1 MKKNYLNS
9 GYHSTHKQRKNYKRS
24 VFQIGLMLTLLF
36 CNVISFAQGKINLK
50 QQSSPWITK
59 GYTHEDESKRTRN
72 AKHFEIENN
81 RTAAF
86 ISPSS
91 IHYLNEQNQWKDI
104 SNALKVNTASN
115 ALTHPYM
122 AVENS
127 IKTWFPS
134 NPFNDYILMNTKEG
148 GFKERV
154 SEIRILDVNKNVLS
168 SVILNGNI
176 TASVQDNKIIYT
188 GFHPNLSLEYTLGND
203 GRKFD
208 LLIHSAGL
216 LNSIPAG
223 AHSIVIEEEFLS
235 ENAST
240 RMELVNNEVLV
251 YAKGTQVLKF
261 EQPIA
266 FDSNVFAEEQFKGT
280 TSLNLDNERALLK
293 TTYSLSWIK
302 NSARQYPIHLDPT
315 VNYYPQFTTFWTG
328 YQTSSAAKTSGQ
340 IRIAGTNNQGWG
352 KFDLATLPPGCTV
365 TGAIYYGYHYST
377 TSTAK
382 VCEIRGMAAV
392 DPVPSTAGA
401 IFTQITTGNL
411 YNGNYTF
418 GGSTYSWNPGAL
430 SGTALSDIASAA
442 GSWIGLGFSYLSGST
457 TFMYHYGVNGTA
469 SNICYLEVTYFT
481 VPCSTVPSA
490 NAAVTPTYAICPGA
504 GANIGLSTTYSVG
517 GITYQWHS
525 SAISSVGPFT
535 AVSGATNASITSPT
549 LGTNTWFT
557 AVITCTNVVGSVTAT
572 AGQVMVQATTIDTI
586 PYFEGF
592 EGLNTENTLPNCSW
606 ASGTLGSTA
615 LTYTASNTL
624 GRVPRTG
631 SKFASFY
638 YNPSGTRYFYT
649 NGLQLQAG
657 ITYSA
662 SLWFTTEYYGYNNWS
677 DLSIL
682 VGTTQSPTGLV
693 TIASTNGPAISNVYK
708 SLSDTFSVASSGIY
722 YIAIRGTGST
732 ASSAQYLTWDDLA
745 VTIPCSLNAP
755 NVVLSTSAG
764 TICAGDPVN
773 MTAAGA
779 DQYVWNT
786 GATGAVVNET
796 PLISTVFS
804 VTGTH
809 TLSGCSST
817 MFQPIV
823 VNPAPSVYIYAS
835 NPTVCAGTPVNL
847 VAFGNGSSFLWSNSS
862 SGPVISVSPTV
873 QTTYSVIVTNSLNCS
888 GVASQQISIFPATN
902 IQVSSTAPSE
912 MCVGETVTL
921 SATGATSYQWVSG
934 SSPFVQTGSDISV
947 SPVVTTVYTVTGTD
961 ANNCS
966 KATTIIQNV
975 NECTGLSEV
984 NAHSAVIAVY
994 PNPAQGE
1001 FTIVF
1006 NSDSNRL
1013 IELTDLSGRVVLSKV
1028 SNEGSTRINISH
1040 LADGVYYAKINSE
1053 LSSEVIKLLK
1063 Q

>member
-1 MKKNYLNS
+1 MEKNYLNQ
-9 GYHSTHKQRKNYKRS
+9 GRRTACKQKNNYQRP
-24 VFQIGLMLTLLF
+24 VFQIGLIMILLL
-36 CNVISFAQGKINLK
+36 CSILSSAQGKINTNK
-50 QQSSPWITK
+50 QSSPWITK
-59 GYTHEDESKRTRN
+59 GYTHEIEGKRTRN
-72 AKHFEIENN
+72 AKHFEAENN

-104 SNALKVNTASN
+104 STTLKMNPSSN
-115 ALTHPYM
+115 AQTHPYM

-134 NPFNDYILMNTKEG
+134 NPFNDYIHMNTREG
-148 GFKERV
+148 DFKERI
-154 SEIRILDVNKNVLS
+154 SEIRILDINKNVLS
-168 SVILNGNI
+168 SVILNGNV
-176 TASVQDNKIIYT
+176 TAMVQDNKISYT

-208 LLIHSAGL
+208 LIIHSAGF
-216 LNSIPAG
+216 LNSLPAG
-223 AHSIVIEEEFLS
+223 AHSIVIEEEFVS
-235 ENAST
+235 ENASP

-266 FDSNVFAEEQFKGT
+266 FDSNILVDEQLKGA
-280 TSLNLDNERALLK
+280 TSLNLDGERALLK
-293 TTYSLSWIK
+293 TTYSLSWLSS
-302 NSARQYPIHLDPT
+302 SARQYPVHLDPT
-315 VNYYPQFTTFWTG
+315 VNYYPQFNTFWTG
-328 YQTSSAAKTSGQ
+328 YQTSSGSKTSGQ

-418 GGSTYSWNPGAL
+418 GGSTYSWNPGTL
-430 SGTALSDIASAA
+430 GGTALTDIASAA
-442 GSWIGLGFSYLSGST
+442 GTWIGLGFSYLSGST

-481 VPCSTVPSA
+481 VPCSTIPGANSA
-490 NAAVTPTYAICPGA
+490 ITPTYAICPGA
-504 GANIGLSTTYSVG
+504 AATIGLSTTYSVG

-525 SAISSVGPFT
+525 SGTSSVGPFS
-535 AVSGATNASITSPT
+535 AVSGATNASISSPT

-572 AGQVMVQATTIDTI
+572 TGQVMVQATTIDTI

-592 EGLNTENTLPNCSW
+592 EGLNAENTLPNCSW
-606 ASGTLGSTA
+606 YTGTLGSTA

-682 VGTTQSPTGLV
+682 IGTTQSPAGLV
-693 TIASTNGPAISNVYK
+693 TIASTNGSAISNVYK

-732 ASSAQYLTWDDLA
+732 ASSAQYLTWDDLS
-745 VTIPCSLNAP
+745 VTIPCSLNSP
-755 NVVLSTSAG
+755 HVVLSTSAG
-764 TICAGDPVN
+764 TICAGDQVN

-779 DQYVWNT
+779 DEYLWNT
-786 GATGAVVNET
+786 GATGAVVNEM
-796 PLISTVFS
+796 PLASTVFS
-804 VTGTH
+804 VTGTN

-817 MFQPIV
+817 MIQPIV

-835 NPTVCAGTPVNL
+835 DPTVCAGSSVNL
-847 VAFGNGSSFLWSNSS
+847 VVFGNGISFLWSNGSN
-862 SGPVISVSPTV
+862 GPVISVSPTI

-888 GVASQQISIFPATN
+888 GIASQPISVFPAST
-902 IQVSSTAPSE
+902 IVVTSSAPND
-912 MCVGETVTL
+912 MCAGETVTL
-921 SATGATSYQWVSG
+921 SATGATSYQWISG
-934 SSPFVQTGSDISV
+934 SSPFVQIGSDISI
-947 SPVVTTVYTVTGTD
+947 SPVVTTVYTVTGVD

-966 KATTIIQNV
+966 KVTTIIQNV
-975 NECTGLSEV
+975 NECTGLLETNANSEL
-984 NAHSAVIAVY
+984 IAVY

-1001 FTIVF
+1001 FTIRF

-1013 IELTDLSGRVVLSKV
+1013 IELTDLSGRLVLSKV
-1028 SNEGSTRINISH
+1028 SNESSAHITISH
-1040 LADGVYYAKINSE
+1040 LSDGIYYLKITSDQ
-1053 LSSEVIKLLK
+1053 SSDVIKILK
-1063 Q
+1063 H